1 RRPVAMSCVV
11 AAAPAGAFAA
21 SLPTAPL
28 AGLLA
33 GGTAVT
39 VVFVLLGHALG
50 AQGCTFAIRFV
61 RTLAGRLAHAVLR

>member
-1 RRPVAMSCVV
+1 RPLAAAAV
-11 AAAPAGAFAA
+11 AALAGAFAA
-21 SLPTAPL
+21 GLPAAPL

-33 GGTAVT
+33 GGTTVT

-50 AQGCTFAIRFV
+50 AQGCTTAVRFV